1 MKKKGKSFLSVI
13 AGKYKGRRLECVDGV
28 RPLTGL
34 SKKSL
39 FDILTSY
46 IGDVKFLDLFAGTG
60 SVGLEALS
68 RGASHA
74 VFVEKSHHVT
84 ELIRKNFDSAGVLS
98 SEYSIVT
105 GEAQNYIE
113 NTSSKFGIIFMG
125 PPYPLMVDKN
135 FMSFVFEALEPD
147 GIAVCQHRTGC
158 DFGFSQ
164 KPFRT
169 KVYGVTTIDFYT
181 KE

>member
-1 MKKKGKSFLSVI
+1 MKKHGRSFLSVM
-13 AGKYKGRRLECVDGV
+13 AGKYKGRRLECPDGV

-39 FDILTSY
+39 FDILRPF
-46 IGDVKFLDLFAGTG
+46 IGGVKFLDLFAGTG

-68 RGASHA
+68 RGAANA
-74 VFVEKSHHVT
+74 VFVEKSPRIAS
-84 ELIRKNFDSAGVLS
+84 LIRKNFESAGVAS
-98 SEYSIVT
+98 GEYSIVT
-105 GEAQNYIE
+105 SEAQNYLE

-125 PPYPLMVDKN
+125 PPYPLILDKN
-135 FMSFVFEALEPD
+135 FMSCVFKALESG

-158 DFGFSQ
+158 DFAFPQ

>member
-1 MKKKGKSFLSVI
+1 MKKRKKSFLSVLS
-13 AGKYKGRRLECVDGV
+13 GKYKGRRLECLDGV

-39 FDILTSY
+39 FDILTPY
-46 IGDVKFLDLFAGTG
+46 ISGVKFLDLFAGTG
-60 SVGLEALS
+60 NVGLEALS
-68 RGASHA
+68 RGASKA
-74 VFVEKSHHVT
+74 VFVEKSFDVASH
-84 ELIRKNFDSAGVLS
+84 IRKNFENAGVAVPD
-98 SEYSIVT
+98 YSIVT
-105 GEAQNYIE
+105 ADAHNYME

-125 PPYPLMVDKN
+125 PPYPLMLDKN
-135 FMSFVFEALEPD
+135 FMSIVFKALEPG
-147 GIAVCQHRTGC
+147 GIAICQHRTGC

-181 KE
+181 NE